1 MSGTYQNENFSEEVQ
16 ETVQQENKVTVISSE
31 SNKKKFAEASP
42 SLLEEMENSLK
53 NLNQSFLR
61 YKKNKP
67 FAQLDNI
74 SKQLNDVY
82 FSCQK
87 LEKLSTGDNNR
98 CLKKVIENQEQILK
112 LVGSVFEKQE
122 KNDRQLLQCLRDNAT
137 FQIQVRQGMQQDLE
151 VLKKQLKGEQFN
163 PLLKEI
169 AAIYLKEIAAIYV
182 EYYSLLDDKEISG
195 HAKKNL
201 ISLFEQLEDI
211 LRDYGAEIYRSE
223 IGSSRKTRVCKIIG
237 KVATDQKEK
246 HNTIALSR
254 RPGVIRNRNVLS
266 PEFVDVY
273 VYDPNLETT
282 VYVNNT
288 SSIINLK
295 KLPNSGVKDI
305 SVNQHAVAENE
316 KSDKKMIYRMD
327 LMKIL

>member
-169 AAIYLKEIAAIYV
+169 AAIYV

-195 HAKKNL
+195 HAKK
-201 ISLFEQLEDI
+201 
-211 LRDYGAEIYRSE
+211 
-223 IGSSRKTRVCKIIG
+223 K
-237 KVATDQKEK
+237 
-246 HNTIALSR
+246 
-254 RPGVIRNRNVLS
+254 
-266 PEFVDVY
+266 
-273 VYDPNLETT
+273 PNLF
-282 VYVNNT
+282 
-288 SSIINLK
+288 I
-295 KLPNSGVKDI
+295 
-305 SVNQHAVAENE
+305 
-316 KSDKKMIYRMD
+316 
-327 LMKIL
+327 

>member
-1 MSGTYQNENFSEEVQ
+1 
-16 ETVQQENKVTVISSE
+16 
-31 SNKKKFAEASP
+31 
-42 SLLEEMENSLK
+42 
-53 NLNQSFLR
+53 
-61 YKKNKP
+61 
-67 FAQLDNI
+67 
-74 SKQLNDVY
+74 
-82 FSCQK
+82 
-87 LEKLSTGDNNR
+87 
-98 CLKKVIENQEQILK
+98 
-112 LVGSVFEKQE
+112 
-122 KNDRQLLQCLRDNAT
+122 
-137 FQIQVRQGMQQDLE
+137 MQ
-151 VLKKQLKGEQFN
+151 
-163 PLLKEI
+163 
-169 AAIYLKEIAAIYV
+169 
-182 EYYSLLDDKEISG
+182 
-195 HAKKNL
+195 KKNL

-316 KSDKKMIYRMD
+316 KSDKKNDISNGFNENSINKGVD
-327 LMKIL
+327 